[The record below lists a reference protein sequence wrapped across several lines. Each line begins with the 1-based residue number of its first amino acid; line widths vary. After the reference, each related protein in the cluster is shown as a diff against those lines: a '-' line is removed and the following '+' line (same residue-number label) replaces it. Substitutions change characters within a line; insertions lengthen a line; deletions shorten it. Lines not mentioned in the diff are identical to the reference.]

1 MSDISSLSSV
11 FKPSGSPSSG
21 NKSGQ
26 QGSDWAGKVGVQ
38 SKGTQSTQQTL
49 QGISFDRAPKG
60 TVTNQNGELSPEQMA
75 KFLSQELTKRKGRQK
90 SRKKRKRSGLGIE
103 DSLSEILEENED
115 LTSLLNGASPEAI
128 AEFLAFFQDEI
139 ERHLSGVSFGAI
151 SYNSEIIE
159 MLSAY

>member
-26 QGSDWAGKVGVQ
+26 QGSDW
-38 SKGTQSTQQTL
+38 
-49 QGISFDRAPKG
+49 PKG